1 MGVSARMT
9 APRPTLI
16 LVYNAKGGMLN
27 AVRDAV
33 HKLLSPATYPCSLC
47 ALTYSAVSMRGAWRE
62 FLDLLGMPVMF
73 LYRDE
78 FERDLDRSGV
88 KLPAILLGGDGP
100 EPHVLLNGDDLR
112 EVPDLPALIAA
123 TQERLAAAAM

>member
-1 MGVSARMT
+1 MI

-16 LVYNAKGGMLN
+16 LVYNAKGGLLN
-27 AVRDAV
+27 GLRDAV

-47 ALTYSAVSMRGAWRE
+47 ALTYSAVSMRGAWRQ
-62 FLDLLGMPVMF
+62 FLDSLGMPVMF

-88 KLPAILLGGDGP
+88 GLPAILLGGDGP
-100 EPHVLLNGDDLR
+100 EPHVLLSGDALR
-112 EVPDLPALIAA
+112 SLPDLPALIAA
-123 TQERLAAAAM
+123 TRERLATATL